1 MRWTEI
7 VNDVLFRLLA
17 ERILTFY
24 LMPWDV
30 NTDDKVRV
38 MLTLYSNVSE
48 NAQR

>member
-1 MRWTEI
+1 MIWFSFSLFI
-7 VNDVLFRLLA
+7 HFRLLA

-38 MLTLYSNVSE
+38 LLTLYSNVDE